1 MKYSIQFMLVL
12 LSSLI
17 LGACSS
23 NDDDDAHAVYSE
35 EVSQA
40 PEWQIDWSNNQERPN
55 WTEPD
60 GSLYENWTI
69 LMVQMEE
76 ALQPYVSEDDM
87 MAIFI
92 NGELRGLASPATTV
106 DGDQTGTAMFLMKA
120 YGNESGLEPMH
131 ISLQYYNHRLK
142 HIFTLSEDIKLS
154 SDESIGIDEDYIP
167 GFTYGSA
174 KYPIVKIVNVE
185 SLLTKA
191 GITPTTGN
199 IVGAFVGTECRGKVT
214 LSASGATLLT
224 IYGRSA
230 GESVTLKC
238 YDATS
243 ERLFT
248 IANVMKM

>member
-1 MKYSIQFMLVL
+1 MKKIYLSLVL
-12 LSSLI
+12 LTSLL

-23 NDDDDAHAVYSE
+23 DDDNNDAAYTETTQSE
-35 EVSQA
+35 A
-40 PEWQIDWSNNQERPN
+40 PDWQIDWSNNQERPN
-55 WTEPD
+55 WEEPD
-60 GSLYENWTI
+60 GTLYENWTI
-69 LMVQMEE
+69 LMAQIEE
-76 ALQPYVSEDDM
+76 ELQPFISEEDM
-87 MAIFI
+87 MALFI
-92 NGELRGLASPATTV
+92 NGELRGLASPAITV
-106 DGDQTGTAMFLMKA
+106 DDNQTTSATFLMKA